1 MQDSLRAEASHHL
14 VSQQPSVRVS
24 PLSSPVEDERQV
36 GQTRRLA
43 RQQVKLQ
50 LPALPHEV
58 RLQELDEE
66 ALAQRPM
73 RSTQEE
79 CRRRKSDLEQI
90 ARNEERDQRTEN
102 GFERVPPRQQTAVD
116 DDQSTSNKFLKLLN
130 SNVSSN
136 KLFENERIKKCIFCA
151 SLTVRQEIAQDS
163 KNKVSKSLFHLFGS
177 VYQQVFS
184 VAKELYFISKV
195 SDFLN
200 VNKKRL

>member
-1 MQDSLRAEASHHL
+1 
-14 VSQQPSVRVS
+14 VS
-24 PLSSPVEDERQV
+24 PLSSPVEDEGQV
-36 GQTRRLA
+36 GQARRLA

-116 DDQSTSNKFLKLLN
+116 DNQSTSNKFLKLLN

-136 KLFENERIKKCIFCA
+136 KLFENERIKKMHFLC
-151 SLTVRQEIAQDS
+151 
-163 KNKVSKSLFHLFGS
+163 
-177 VYQQVFS
+177 
-184 VAKELYFISKV
+184 FI
-195 SDFLN
+195 DC
-200 VNKKRL
+200 

>member
-1 MQDSLRAEASHHL
+1 M
-14 VSQQPSVRVS
+14 S
-24 PLSSPVEDERQV
+24 PLSSPVEDEGQV
-36 GQTRRLA
+36 GQARRLA

-90 ARNEERDQRTEN
+90 ARNEERDHRTEN
-102 GFERVPPRQQTAVD
+102 GFERVPPRKQTAVD
-116 DDQSTSNKFLKLLN
+116 DNQSTSNKFLIHLN

-136 KLFENERIKKCIFCA
+136 KLFENERIKKMHFLC
-151 SLTVRQEIAQDS
+151 
-163 KNKVSKSLFHLFGS
+163 
-177 VYQQVFS
+177 
-184 VAKELYFISKV
+184 FI
-195 SDFLN
+195 DC
-200 VNKKRL
+200 

>member
-1 MQDSLRAEASHHL
+1 MQDPLRAEASHHL

-24 PLSSPVEDERQV
+24 PLSSPVEDEGQV
-36 GQTRRLA
+36 GQARRLA

-73 RSTQEE
+73 RSSQEE
-79 CRRRKSDLEQI
+79 CRRRKSDVEI

-102 GFERVPPRQQTAVD
+102 GFERVPPRKQTAVD
-116 DDQSTSNKFLKLLN
+116 DNQSTSNKFLKHLN
-130 SNVSSN
+130 SNFSSN

-151 SLTVRQEIAQDS
+151 SLTVVRQEIAQDS
-163 KNKVSKSLFHLFGS
+163 KNKVSK
-177 VYQQVFS
+177 
-184 VAKELYFISKV
+184 
-195 SDFLN
+195 
-200 VNKKRL
+200 